1 MLSGSYK
8 KLCISHITHPWVCGL
23 WMTSRTWS
31 VWEVINEGICMP
43 AFFSAF
49 VSVYLCMSAQTHTHT
64 RRSTMSFWPLQ
75 SNSSTQKSL
84 KQPLVFWA
92 SWDPPSVS
100 SALNSHQPL
109 LLPKITQERHSS
121 LRLTTVQLGRKRGIK
136 THTKKETHH
145 IVEGGK
151 REHSYGPMLADINWW
166 FWKPKNR
173 TH

>member
-1 MLSGSYK
+1 MND
-8 KLCISHITHPWVCGL
+8 ITYMKCWVSDKWRDL
-23 WMTSRTWS
+23 HASLFQR
-31 VWEVINEGICMP
+31 ICACVFMHE
-43 AFFSAF
+43 
-49 VSVYLCMSAQTHTHT
+49 CTDTHT
-64 RRSTMSFWPLQ
+64 RRSTMSLWPLQ
-75 SNSSTQKSL
+75 SNSSRQKSL

-121 LRLTTVQLGRKRGIK
+121 PRLTTVQLGRKRGIK

-145 IVEGGK
+145 IVEGGTK
-151 REHSYGPMLADINWW
+151 EHSYGPMLEDINWW
-166 FWKPKNR
+166 FWKPKNH